1 MKKLIP
7 LLVIF
12 VFILSGCSS
21 EYNLEI
27 SNSKIK
33 ENIKVEIL
41 DADIPKEIPGIDVDL
56 NDRITP
62 FIQNDQHPIFNNEEI
77 KYKKKVTKVGDLTK
91 VNLSYTYTHDQFR
104 NSNTFKT
111 CFEKASFMKTRQG
124 YDLDLSGSFY
134 CLYGDSIKINIKTNN
149 VVIGHNADKVSGNVY
164 TWTIN
169 DNNVKDVN
177 IHFSIS
183 KKTKTITTILYVVAA
198 IIFIALAVFAYRF
211 YKQYKEKDS
220 VNDL

>member
-1 MKKLIP
+1 MKKIIMM
-7 LLVIF
+7 LVIF
-12 VFILSGCSS
+12 VFILTGCSS

-27 SNSKIK
+27 SNNKIK

-41 DADIPKEIPGIDVDL
+41 DADFPKEVPGIDVEL

-62 FIQNDQHPIFNNEEI
+62 FINNDQYPIFNNTKI

-91 VNLSYTYTHDQFR
+91 VTLNHTYTHDEFR

-111 CFEKASFMKTRQG
+111 CFEKASFKKTRKG

-134 CLYGDSIKINIKTNN
+134 CLYGDSIKINVKTNN
-149 VVIGHNADKVSGNVY
+149 VVLDHNADKVSGNVY
-164 TWTIN
+164 TWVI
-169 DNNVKDVN
+169 DDKNVKDVD
-177 IHFSIS
+177 IYLSLS
-183 KKTKTITTILYVVAA
+183 KRSAMITPLLYVIISA
-198 IIFIALAVFAYRF
+198 IFLVGSIFAYRF
-211 YKQYKEKDS
+211 YKLYKEKDS